1 MLRTVNSIFD
11 EIKVWFTDQDNN
23 DLEIEHNVNIT
34 LVAGLNK
41 L

>member
-23 DLEIEHNVNIT
+23 DLEIEDNVNIT
-34 LVAGLNK
+34 LVIGLNK